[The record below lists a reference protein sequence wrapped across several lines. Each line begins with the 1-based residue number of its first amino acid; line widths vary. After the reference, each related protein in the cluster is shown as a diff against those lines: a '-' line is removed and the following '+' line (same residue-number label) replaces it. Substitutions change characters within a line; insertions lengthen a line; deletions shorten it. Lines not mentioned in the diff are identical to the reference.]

1 MEILMKSKMIL
12 IVFLCSMIPIIELR
26 GAIPLG
32 AGISEVEWISE
43 IFNISSGDSLPWW
56 LNYIIC
62 VIGNMLPVPFILL
75 FIKSNLNWMKRGPK
89 LFAKIAAWLE
99 NKANKHSAK
108 FQKSESV
115 ALMLFVGIPLPGT
128 GAWTGS
134 LIAALFGI
142 RMKYSLPSIF
152 AGVLLAGAI
161 MTLAS
166 YGILGFLNVF
176 I

>member
-43 IFNISSGDSLPWW
+43 IFNISSGDTLPWW

-75 FIKSNLNWMKRGPK
+75 FIKSILNWMKRGPK

>member
-1 MEILMKSKMIL
+1 MKNKLIL
-12 IVFLCSMIPIIELR
+12 IVFLCSMIPIVELR

-32 AGISEVEWISE
+32 TGISEIQWISE
-43 IFNISSGDSLPWW
+43 LFNMNPGETLPWW
-56 LNYIIC
+56 LNYIVC

-75 FIKSNLNWMKRGPK
+75 FIKSILEWMKRGPK
-89 LFAKIAAWLE
+89 LFSKIAIWLE
-99 NKANKHSAK
+99 NKANKHTAK
-108 FQKSESV
+108 FQKSQSI
-115 ALMLFVGIPLPGT
+115 ALLLFVGIPLPGT

-142 RMKYSLPSIF
+142 RMKYSLPSIC

>member
-1 MEILMKSKMIL
+1 MKYKMLL

-32 AGISEVEWISE
+32 AGMDEIKWISE
-43 IFNISSGDSLPWW
+43 IFNISKGDTLPWW
-56 LNYIIC
+56 QNYI
-62 VIGNMLPVPFILL
+62 VSVVGNMIPVPFILV
-75 FIKSNLNWMKRGPK
+75 FIKSFLNWMKNGPK
-89 LFAKIAAWLE
+89 SFAKVALWLE

-108 FQKSESV
+108 FQKSESL

-142 RMKYSLPSIF
+142 RMKYSLPAIF

-161 MTLAS
+161 MTFAS
-166 YGILGFLNVF
+166 YGILGFLSIF
-176 I
+176 M

>member
-1 MEILMKSKMIL
+1 MKYKFVL

-32 AGISEVEWISE
+32 AGMAEIEWVSDL
-43 IFNISSGDSLPWW
+43 FNLSGDEYLPWW
-56 LNYIIC
+56 LNYIVC

-75 FIKSNLNWMKRGPK
+75 FIKKILEMMKRGPK
-89 LFAKIAAWLE
+89 LFSKIAIWLE
-99 NKANKHSAK
+99 NKANKHTAK
-108 FQKSESV
+108 FQKSQSI
-115 ALMLFVGIPLPGT
+115 ALLLFVGIPLPGT

-142 RMKYSLPSIF
+142 RMNYSLPSIF

>member
-1 MEILMKSKMIL
+1 MKYKTLL
-12 IVFLCSMIPIIELR
+12 IVFLCSMLPIIELR

-32 AGISEVEWISE
+32 AGISEIEWISE
-43 IFNISSGDSLPWW
+43 IFNIAQGDVLPWW
-56 LNYIIC
+56 QCYIVS

-75 FIKSNLNWMKRGPK
+75 FIKSILNWMKNGPE
-89 LFAKIAAWLE
+89 FFSKIALWLE
-99 NKANKHSAK
+99 EKANKHSAK
-108 FQKSESV
+108 FQKSEGV
-115 ALMLFVGIPLPGT
+115 ALMIFVGIPLPGT
-128 GAWTGS
+128 GAWTGA
-134 LIAALFGI
+134 LIAALFGM

-166 YGILGFLNVF
+166 YGILGFLSIF

>member
-43 IFNISSGDSLPWW
+43 IFNISSGDTLPWW

-75 FIKSNLNWMKRGPK
+75 FIKSILNWMKRGPK
-89 LFAKIAAWLE
+89 LFAKIAVWLE

>member
-1 MEILMKSKMIL
+1 MKHKLIL

-32 AGISEVEWISE
+32 AGISEIEWISD
-43 IFNISSGDSLPWW
+43 IFNIQPGETLPWW

-62 VIGNMLPVPFILL
+62 VVGNLIPVPFILV
-75 FIKSNLNWMKRGPK
+75 FIKSILGWMKRGPK
-89 LFAKIAAWLE
+89 LFSKIAVWLE
-99 NKANKHSAK
+99 NKADKHSEK
-108 FQKSESV
+108 VRRSQTIG
-115 ALMLFVGIPLPGT
+115 LIIFVGLPLPGT

-134 LIAALFGI
+134 LIAALLGV
-142 RMKYSLPSIF
+142 RLKRSLPSIF
-152 AGVLLAGAI
+152 IGVLLAGAI

-166 YGILGFLNVF
+166 YGLFGFLNIF

>member
-1 MEILMKSKMIL
+1 MKNKLIL

-32 AGISEVEWISE
+32 AGISEIEWISD
-43 IFNISSGDSLPWW
+43 IFNIQSGEALPWW
-56 LNYIIC
+56 LNYIVC
-62 VIGNMLPVPFILL
+62 VIGNMIPVPFILL
-75 FIKSNLNWMKRGPK
+75 FIKKIIELMQRGPK
-89 LFAKIAAWLE
+89 IFSKLADWLLK
-99 NKANKHSAK
+99 KADKHSVK
-108 FQKSESV
+108 VQKSQCV
-115 ALMLFVGIPLPGT
+115 GLILFVGLPIPGT

-134 LIAALFGI
+134 LIAALMGI
-142 RMKYSLPSIF
+142 RLKYSLPSIF

-166 YGILGFLNVF
+166 YGFIGFLDIF

>member
-1 MEILMKSKMIL
+1 MKNKLIL

-32 AGISEVEWISE
+32 AGISEIAWVSDV
-43 IFNISSGDSLPWW
+43 FNITEGESLPWW
-56 LNYIIC
+56 LNYITC

-75 FIKSNLNWMKRGPK
+75 FIKKILEWMKRGPK
-89 LFAKIAAWLE
+89 FFSKIALWLE
-99 NKANKHSAK
+99 RKADKHSAK
-108 FQKSESV
+108 VQQSQSV
-115 ALMLFVGIPLPGT
+115 GLMLFVGIPLPGT

-134 LIAALFGI
+134 LIAALLGI
-142 RMKYSLPSIF
+142 RLKYSLPSIF

-166 YGILGFLNVF
+166 YGLVGFLNIF